1 MQQGQTESTKLKE
14 NFRQLSV
21 RRKMPA
27 KRRESGETMNR

>member
-14 NFRQLSV
+14 NFWQLSV
-21 RRKMPA
+21 RCKMPA